1 MNWSN
6 AGMHN
11 TFMRTGETRKV
22 RQIPTQEETE
32 SQNQFGRYM
41 HYVKELDGVQTPE
54 GQED

>member
-1 MNWSN
+1 
-6 AGMHN
+6 
-11 TFMRTGETRKV
+11 MRTGETRKV

-54 GQED
+54 GQEDQKCSK